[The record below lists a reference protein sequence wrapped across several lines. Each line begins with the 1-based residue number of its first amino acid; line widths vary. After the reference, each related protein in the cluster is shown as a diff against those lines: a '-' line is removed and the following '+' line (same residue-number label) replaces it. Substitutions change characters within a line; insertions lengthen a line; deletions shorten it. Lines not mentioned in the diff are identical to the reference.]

1 MTAST
6 FNLNLSNVAYISG
19 IKANKSKVANLMKLD
34 WSHYNDFIF
43 YIVWSKD
50 VGFILQYEAGI
61 LTLVPR

>member
-1 MTAST
+1 MTTST

-19 IKANKSKVANLMKLD
+19 IKANKNKVANVMKLD
-34 WSHYNDFIF
+34 WSHYYDFIS

-61 LTLVPR
+61 PTLLPR